1 MNPLSKEHAMAAKAG
16 DSVRIHYKGSLD
28 DGTVFDSSY
37 DGDPFEFTLGG
48 GMVIPGF
55 DQAVIGMEEG
65 TVKTVSIPPAEA
77 YGEYLDDHVI
87 EVDKAQVPDTI
98 KPELGMGLELHSND
112 GQTID
117 VVVTRIDGDT
127 LTLDANHPLAGK
139 TLTFEINLLE
149 IVRR

>member
-1 MNPLSKEHAMAAKAG
+1 MAAKSG
-16 DSVRIHYKGSLD
+16 DSVRVHYKGSLD

-37 DGDPFEFTLGG
+37 DSDPFEFTLGG

-55 DQAVIGMEEG
+55 DQAVIGMEAG
-65 TVKTVSIPPAEA
+65 SVKTVSIPPEEA

-87 EVDKAQVPDTI
+87 EVDKGQVPDTI
-98 KPELGMGLELHSND
+98 TPEIGMGLELHSTD

-117 VVVTRIDGDT
+117 VVITRIDGDNI
-127 LTLDANHPLAGK
+127 TLDANHPLAGK